1 MTDYYVGQK
10 VVCID
15 NSTIAKGVGFI
26 GPDGN
31 TYTSNGQMDGLK
43 KNSIYTI
50 KRVII
55 GKLYNTLILHEITRP
70 KDGGYA
76 AKRFRPLVETKSEV
90 SFTMGADPDS
100 EKWDN
105 RKVKVK

>member
-15 NSTIAKGVGFI
+15 DRGAEWCLELKAVYTVLGLEGQCLIIDCTPDDVGCC
-26 GPDGN
+26 GWR
-31 TYTSNGQMDGLK
+31 S
-43 KNSIYTI
+43 
-50 KRVII
+50 
-55 GKLYNTLILHEITRP
+55 
-70 KDGGYA
+70 A
-76 AKRFRPLVETKSEV
+76 RFRPLVETKSEV
-90 SFTMGADPDS
+90 SFTIGADPDS